1 MLIVLESLTLAM
13 DLLGVTPKIRELIS
27 LSASA
32 SSRLGTPAWLSPLQ
46 ICTSTPC
53 SVAPSRLMLLLGVL
67 VAVAR
72 LLPAPNNP
80 AMAELE
86 ALMVPSPLAAICT
99 APLGL
104 SSWAPLAT
112 VMAVWALL
120 AMVELPVTTD
130 TALRVASS
138 RQ

>member
-1 MLIVLESLTLAM
+1 MPRACSTLPPEMLIVLASLTVALAK
-13 DLLGVTPKIRELIS
+13 LGVTPKIRELIRA
-27 LSASA
+27 SASA

-72 LLPAPNNP
+72 LVPTPNNP

-104 SSWAPLAT
+104 ISWAPLAAL
-112 VMAVWALL
+112 MLVWALL
-120 AMVELPVTTD
+120 VIVD
-130 TALRVASS
+130 
-138 RQ
+138 

>member
-1 MLIVLESLTLAM
+1 MLIVLASLTVALAK
-13 DLLGVTPKIRELIS
+13 LGVTPKIRELIS

-32 SSRLGTPAWLSPLQ
+32 SSTLGTPAWLSPLQ

-53 SVAPSRLMLLLGVL
+53 SVAPSRLMLLVGVL
-67 VAVAR
+67 VAVV
-72 LLPAPNNP
+72 LLVPPPNNP

-104 SSWAPLAT
+104 ISWAPLAT
-112 VMAVWALL
+112 VMPVWALL
-120 AMVELPVTTD
+120 AMVEMPLTTD

>member
-1 MLIVLESLTLAM
+1 MLIVLASLTVALAK
-13 DLLGVTPKIRELIS
+13 LGVTPKIRELIS

-32 SSRLGTPAWLSPLQ
+32 SSTFGTPAWLSPLQ

-67 VAVAR
+67 VAVV
-72 LLPAPNNP
+72 LLVPPPNNP

-104 SSWAPLAT
+104 ISWAPLAT
-112 VMAVWALL
+112 VMPVWALL
-120 AMVELPVTTD
+120 AMVEMPLTTD

>member
-1 MLIVLESLTLAM
+1 MLIVLESLTVAM
-13 DLLGVTPKIRELIS
+13 ALLGVTPTIRELIS

-53 SVAPSRLMLLLGVL
+53 SVAPSRLMLLVGVL
-67 VAVAR
+67 VAVAL
-72 LLPAPNNP
+72 LLPTPAIP

-104 SSWAPLAT
+104 ISWAPLAT

-120 AMVELPVTTD
+120 AMVELPETAVTP
-130 TALRVASS
+130 LVASS